1 MAQTG
6 FTPIVTYNTAT
17 ATTVPSAANLAQGEL
32 AVNVTDKK
40 LYTKDS
46 GGNVVLLASNGG
58 DVTGPASSTNLAI
71 PTFSGTGGKTLLN
84 NSGATISAGVIT
96 ATGFSG
102 PLTGNVTGNVS
113 GSSGSCTGNASTVTT
128 NANLTGPI
136 TSVGNATSIA
146 SQTGTGTKIVVDNT
160 PTLITPVLG
169 VATATSIN
177 KMAITAPATSS
188 TLAVADGK
196 TLTANKTLTLEGT
209 DSTTMTFPTTSA
221 TIARTDA
228 AQTFTG
234 TQTFGETILGTNA
247 AKVFASGGVSIGNT
261 TDPGATNLSVTG
273 TIAST
278 ALTASQ
284 AVFSDANKKLVS
296 NAITGTGNVVMSA
309 SPTFTGTIVSES
321 QTLSTSLA
329 LAGAASAIS
338 GYFQTIS
345 NTSKYAWV
353 SQSRDGGSHAIAA
366 FRNVADSDIGSI
378 TGNNANVTYAT
389 SSDYRLKDNISPM
402 VGALNIVS
410 QLKPVT
416 YTWKID
422 GSDGQG
428 FIAHELQEIVPDCVV
443 GEKDAINEDGSIKA
457 QAIDTSFLV
466 AILTAAIQE
475 LKAIVDT
482 QAEQIKVLEAK

>member
-40 LYTKDS
+40 LYTKDG

-84 NSGATISAGVIT
+84 NSGVTITAGVIT

-102 PLTGNVTGNVS
+102 PL
-113 GSSGSCTGNASTVTT
+113 TGNASTVTT

-146 SQTGTGTKIVVDNT
+146 SQTGTGTKFVVDNT

-169 VATATSIN
+169 VATASSIN

-196 TLTANKTLTLEGT
+196 TLTANKTLTLDGT

-234 TQTFGETILGTNA
+234 VQTFNGNIINGSATAPTFSAYRGT
-247 AKVFASGGVSIGNT
+247 SSQSI
-261 TDPGATNLSVTG
+261 
-273 TIAST
+273 
-278 ALTASQ
+278 
-284 AVFSDANKKLVS
+284 S
-296 NAITGTGNVVMSA
+296 NATYTKVQINTEEWDTANCFDSTTNYRFT
-309 SPTFTGTIVSES
+309 PTVAGYYQVS
-321 QTLSTSLA
+321 
-329 LAGAASAIS
+329 G
-338 GYFQTIS
+338 
-345 NTSKYAWV
+345 
-353 SQSRDGGSHAIAA
+353 
-366 FRNVADSDIGSI
+366 
-378 TGNNANVTYAT
+378 NVTYDPAAAGKFFCTIYKNGTDFKGGAAVPFVAT
-389 SSDYRLKDNISPM
+389 QYLAAAVSALVYFNGSTDYVELYTYQSSG
-402 VGALNIVS
+402 GALTMYDS
-410 QLKPVT
+410 QT
-416 YTWKID
+416 FT
-422 GSDGQG
+422 
-428 FIAHELQEIVPDCVV
+428 FF
-443 GEKDAINEDGSIKA
+443 
-457 QAIDTSFLV
+457 QAAMVRS
-466 AILTAAIQE
+466 A
-475 LKAIVDT
+475 
-482 QAEQIKVLEAK
+482 

>member
-84 NSGATISAGVIT
+84 NSGVTITAGVIT

-102 PLTGNVTGNVS
+102 PL
-113 GSSGSCTGNASTVTT
+113 TGNASTVTT

-146 SQTGTGTKIVVDNT
+146 SQTGTGTKFVVDT
-160 PTLITPVLG
+160 SPTLVTPVLG

-188 TLAVADGK
+188 TLAIADGK
-196 TLTANKTLTLEGT
+196 THTVNNSIALTGT

-234 TQTFGETILGTNA
+234 VQTISSQPIL
-247 AKVFASGGVSIGNT
+247 SS
-261 TDPGATNLSVTG
+261 
-273 TIAST
+273 
-278 ALTASQ
+278 LTASQ
-284 AVFSDANKKLVS
+284 AVATDASKGLVS
-296 NAITGTGNVVMSA
+296 VANTGTGSNVLATSPTLVTPALGNAGATSLSTALINSGEGATGIIANGATSALFTLTQAGCYIVTARQDGAGNGGIRAMAFVAQGSA
-309 SPTFTGTIVSES
+309 SNGT
-321 QTLSTSLA
+321 TSLA
-329 LAGAASAIS
+329 ATSC
-338 GYFQTIS
+338 TIS
-345 NTSKYAWV
+345 SGAGFVVN
-353 SQSRDGGSHAIAA
+353 
-366 FRNVADSDIGSI
+366 I
-378 TGNNANVTYAT
+378 TNNAGGDAT
-389 SSDYRLKDNISPM
+389 FRWSYTRYSS
-402 VGALNIVS
+402 
-410 QLKPVT
+410 
-416 YTWKID
+416 
-422 GSDGQG
+422 
-428 FIAHELQEIVPDCVV
+428 
-443 GEKDAINEDGSIKA
+443 
-457 QAIDTSFLV
+457 
-466 AILTAAIQE
+466 
-475 LKAIVDT
+475 
-482 QAEQIKVLEAK
+482 